1 MEAVFL
7 ALLPSIAPSDVI
19 AALLIW
25 RLMYLLI
32 PLALS
37 LPLIVAFERLQLR
50 RNPPTPPQ
58 PKQS

>member
-7 ALLPSIAPSDVI
+7 AVLPTVAPSDVI

-32 PLALS
+32 PLAVS
-37 LPLIVAFERLQLR
+37 LPLVVAFERAQLR
-50 RNPPTPPQ
+50 RA
-58 PKQS
+58 

>member
-7 ALLPSIAPSDVI
+7 AIVDTVPPSDVI

-37 LPLIVAFERLQLR
+37 LPIVVAFERAQLR
-50 RNPPTPPQ
+50 NAPH
-58 PKQS
+58 